1 MTDPQKNTHGTLQA
15 IDCFFTGY
23 MTMCALLYLSIQL
36 PDKFL
41 PGSHPHPRNLGYP
54 LKHKLPSLK

>member
-41 PGSHPHPRNLGYP
+41 PGSHPHPRNPGNP
-54 LKHKLPSLK
+54 LKH